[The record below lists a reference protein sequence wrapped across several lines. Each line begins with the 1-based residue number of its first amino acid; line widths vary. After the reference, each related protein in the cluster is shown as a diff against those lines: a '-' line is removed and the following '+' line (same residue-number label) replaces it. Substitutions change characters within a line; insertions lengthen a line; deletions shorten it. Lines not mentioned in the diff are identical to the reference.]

1 MPTRG
6 WSCHDMSTRVS
17 LASNPWRTGLRSV
30 RTLAQAPAAARY
42 PRCMDPRWHDGV
54 GPSGT
59 SLNHPTFKQ
68 YRRMRDAS
76 RWEVVALLILVAICN
91 LAIYIAVSF
100 IWAVGITLVG
110 SSVYLISKILVQRW
124 SRNHPDVK
132 GNWWFRRANRWDTA
146 ALFLVVA
153 GVPATIY
160 LTDSLAWT
168 LPVAVAGPVLYLVL
182 AALAYCWKR
191 FASSTKRERDR
202 LAAENARLK
211 ARLRRIEHG
220 K

>member
-1 MPTRG
+1 
-6 WSCHDMSTRVS
+6 
-17 LASNPWRTGLRSV
+17 
-30 RTLAQAPAAARY
+30 
-42 PRCMDPRWHDGV
+42 
-54 GPSGT
+54 
-59 SLNHPTFKQ
+59 
-68 YRRMRDAS
+68 MRDAS

-110 SSVYLISKILVQRW
+110 SSAYLLSKILVHRW
-124 SRNHPDVK
+124 SRNHPDVN

-146 ALFLVVA
+146 ALFLVLA
-153 GVPATIY
+153 SVPATIN

-168 LPVAVAGPVLYLVL
+168 LPVAVAGPVLYLIL
-182 AALAYCWKR
+182 AALTYCWER
-191 FASSTKRERDR
+191 FVNSTKCERDR
-202 LAAENARLK
+202 LAADNARLK